1 MDLVS
6 TAARGAASAGG
17 QALRAAT
24 SALAAA
30 RPAAKPLHPEGSV
43 VTGTLQRF
51 GSAPRTGIAWLD
63 EPGTDDVL
71 ARQSR
76 AVGLPAP
83 APDVFGLALRVTV
96 EPGRYGDVLLATT
109 GLGRLTRF
117 TLTPA
122 RTPYTRPMTTLLP
135 YRTVAGPVVLAGVHR
150 DDATV
155 ELSYA
160 VLAGPWRA
168 FARVRLDTDRPDA
181 EPDAPVSFD
190 PLLNT
195 LPGLDNYPWVRR
207 LREPSYLTARQSRR

>member
-6 TAARGAASAGG
+6 SAARGAATAGG

-24 SALAAA
+24 STLAAA

-43 VTGTLQRF
+43 VQGTLQRF
-51 GSAPRTGIAWLD
+51 GPSPRTGVAWLD
-63 EPGTDDVL
+63 EPGEDDVL

-76 AVGLPAP
+76 AVGLPTP
-83 APDVFGLALRVTV
+83 VPDIFGLALRVSV
-96 EPGRYGDVLLATT
+96 GAGRYGDVLPPTT
-109 GLGRLTRF
+109 GLGRLPRF

-122 RTPYTRPMTTLLP
+122 RSPYTRPMTTLLP
-135 YRTVAGPVVLAGVHR
+135 YRTSAGPVVLAGVHQGQ
-150 DDATV
+150 ATL

-160 VLAGPWRA
+160 VRTGPWRP
-168 FARVRLDTDRPDA
+168 FARLRFDADHPDA
-181 EPDAPVSFD
+181 EPDAPISFD

-195 LPGLDNYPWVRR
+195 LPGLDNYTWVRR